1 NCYLQLRTKFRSF
14 YIADGESI
22 DDHSTI
28 VSAKGTGNAVKSL
41 DQLLAELDGLIGL
54 ASIKKEVHSL
64 VNLIRL
70 RELRRK
76 GGLPSPEVAL
86 HLVFTGNPG
95 TGKTTIARLFSEIC
109 RALGV
114 LKRGHLVEV

>member
-1 NCYLQLRTKFRSF
+1 VYNSYLDSVFDLAKLIAEETESTLDGVNCYLQLRTKFRSF

-86 HLVFTGNPG
+86 HLVFTGNP
-95 TGKTTIARLFSEIC
+95 
-109 RALGV
+109 
-114 LKRGHLVEV
+114 